1 MESRSRASL
10 RAGSPRHPQQS
21 PKKSP
26 GFIRR
31 SAAPAR
37 RTKWLR
43 RFASSLRPKLPIS
56 PDKSWWSMEG
66 ISFKRT
72 RAAELAAD
80 RLPESRRWAKLAR
93 ASQSLDNRTAAE
105 EALDAPCCIHSSA
118 ASGTTLSARAA
129 GEPPEPSFPASSW
142 RCRFRRDKNH
152 AAAAAKNRRGARG
165 RRRDG
170 TRAHWRPQV
179 V

>member
-1 MESRSRASL
+1 M
-10 RAGSPRHPQQS
+10 AGVPVGSQRHPQRS

-26 GFIRR
+26 GLIRR

-56 PDKSWWSMEG
+56 PDKSWWSMEV

-80 RLPESRRWAKLAR
+80 RLPESRRWAKLGRVSQILDAR
-93 ASQSLDNRTAAE
+93 HAAE
-105 EALDAPCCIHSSA
+105 EALDAPCSIHSSA

-129 GEPPEPSFPASSW
+129 GEPPESSLPASSW
-142 RCRFRRDKNH
+142 RCRFRRDKNR
-152 AAAAAKNRRGARG
+152 AASATQNRRGAG
-165 RRRDG
+165 RRRRNG
-170 TRAHWRPQV
+170 TRAHPRPEV